1 MKISLNRV
9 YQQLEGAGLKG
20 VRERRQLA
28 PELPALK
35 KNCNQIEISLTTIT
49 KILLSIGDQAVK
61 LLKM

>member
-35 KNCNQIEISLTTIT
+35 KYCNQIE
-49 KILLSIGDQAVK
+49 
-61 LLKM
+61 LKH